1 MGASDGSKGLR
12 FTVRHAD
19 GRVERL
25 MVDAD
30 SALVGS
36 GAHCEIRVG
45 GAAPEQLVVTMSGEA
60 VHVEVRAM
68 EPMPLLDGQ
77 PFRQAN
83 VRPESLLAVGA
94 VQIMVDVH
102 DLDGERNIVK
112 AKGDA
117 LSPLTW
123 VALVLAVPL
132 GGYVLFGD
140 DLRARREVVP
150 EGAPELFDA
159 PVVSCRQSAADEAL
173 AAAFDGLSLA
183 RGKRER
189 SPFAVQDGVAAVP
202 LFERAGAC
210 FAQGG
215 QAELAA
221 EANGSARELRGRLGD
236 DYRVHRVRLEHAV
249 DVGDEKAA
257 IREIR
262 VLRSFTEGKTGPYVE
277 WLANLER
284 KLTMKLGKKA

>member
-1 MGASDGSKGLR
+1 MAASDGSKGLR
-12 FTVRHAD
+12 FTVRQAD

-25 MVDAD
+25 MVDAE

-45 GAAPEQLVVTMSGEA
+45 GAAHEQLVVTMSGDA
-60 VHVEVRAM
+60 VHVEVRSL

-83 VRPESLLAVGA
+83 VRPESLLALGA
-94 VQIMVDVH
+94 VQIMIDVH
-102 DLDGERNIVK
+102 DLDGERNVVK
-112 AKGDA
+112 AKGEA
-117 LSPLTW
+117 FSPLTW
-123 VALVLAVPL
+123 VALALAVPL
-132 GGYVLFGD
+132 AGYVLFGD
-140 DLRARREVVP
+140 ELRARREVVP

-159 PVVSCRQSAADEAL
+159 PVAACRQSAADEAL
-173 AAAFDGLSLA
+173 SAAFDALSLA

-215 QAELAA
+215 QAALAA
-221 EANGSARELRGRLGD
+221 EATGAAKDLRARLAE

-249 DVGDEKAA
+249 ELGDDKAA
-257 IREIR
+257 LREVR
-262 VLRSFTEGKTGPYVE
+262 VLRSLTEGKGGAYIE

-284 KLTMKLGKKA
+284 KLTMKLGRKA

>member
-1 MGASDGSKGLR
+1 MAASDGSKGLR

-25 MVDAD
+25 MVDAE

-36 GAHCEIRVG
+36 GAHCEIRIG
-45 GAAPEQLVVTMSGEA
+45 GAAHEQLVVTMSGDA
-60 VHVEVRAM
+60 VHVEVRAL

-83 VRPESLLAVGA
+83 VRPESLLALGA
-94 VQIMVDVH
+94 VQLMIDVH
-102 DLDGERNIVK
+102 DLDGERNVVK
-112 AKGDA
+112 AKGEA
-117 LSPLTW
+117 FSPVTW
-123 VALVLAVPL
+123 VALALAVPL
-132 GGYVLFGD
+132 AGYVLFGD
-140 DLRARREVVP
+140 ELRARREVVP

-159 PVVSCRQSAADEAL
+159 PVATCRQSAADEAL
-173 AAAFDGLSLA
+173 SAAFDALALA

-215 QAELAA
+215 QGALAA
-221 EANGSARELRGRLGD
+221 EANSAAKDLRARLAD

-249 DVGDEKAA
+249 DLNDDKAA
-257 IREIR
+257 LREVR
-262 VLRSFTEGKTGPYVE
+262 VLRSLTEGKVGAYVE

-284 KLTMKLGKKA
+284 KLTMKLGRKA